1 MFTEKEAEYIKNNL
15 DKTDAELGKALG
27 RTPIAINDYRVKYKL
42 YKDVKTIWT
51 KEEIQYVKDNY
62 LRKTDAEIG
71 NDLGKKLRAVKTL
84 RNKLGLSKAQNIKP
98 RYPQMINT

>member
-1 MFTEKEAEYIKNNL
+1 MLF
-15 DKTDAELGKALG
+15 
-27 RTPIAINDYRVKYKL
+27 RS
-42 YKDVKTIWT
+42 T

-84 RNKLGLSKAQNIKP
+84 RNKLGLNKAQNIKP